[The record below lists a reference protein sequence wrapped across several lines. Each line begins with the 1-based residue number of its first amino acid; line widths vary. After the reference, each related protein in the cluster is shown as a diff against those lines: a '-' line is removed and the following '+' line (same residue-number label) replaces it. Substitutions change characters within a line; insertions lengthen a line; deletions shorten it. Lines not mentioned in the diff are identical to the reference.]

1 MLVTFAESGQAALRP
16 GLLVGDVV
24 AAGTP
29 FGVGGFRQ
37 VFLKEGDMVRI
48 ELEGVGALENG
59 VGHA

>member
-24 AAGTP
+24 AGTP

-37 VFLKEGDMVRI
+37 VFLKEADMVRI